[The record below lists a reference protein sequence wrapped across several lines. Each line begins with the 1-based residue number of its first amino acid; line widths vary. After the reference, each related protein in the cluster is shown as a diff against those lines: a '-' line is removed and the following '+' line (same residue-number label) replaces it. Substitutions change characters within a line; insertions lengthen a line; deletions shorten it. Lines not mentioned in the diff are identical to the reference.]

1 MTLLQSFNIA
11 KSGLDTASTRLTNH
25 STNIANA
32 ATPYYKRK
40 IPVVSESNMVSF
52 QGVLEDMRNNLF
64 RTGLTFQSNGAS
76 YEGFVEDPTPG
87 QKVYQ
92 PGHPQA
98 DENGYITLSN
108 VNVVNDMA
116 DAIMASKL
124 YEANLSVVSITRQ
137 MANKALEIG
146 RGGQ

>member
-87 QKVYQ
+87 QIMQIVANGLKYL
-92 PGHPQA
+92 PGHFHGTQLPCA
-98 DENGYITLSN
+98 G
-108 VNVVNDMA
+108 A
-116 DAIMASKL
+116 
-124 YEANLSVVSITRQ
+124 YEQ
-137 MANKALEIG
+137 GNKFCIG
-146 RGGQ
+146 ERCLAF